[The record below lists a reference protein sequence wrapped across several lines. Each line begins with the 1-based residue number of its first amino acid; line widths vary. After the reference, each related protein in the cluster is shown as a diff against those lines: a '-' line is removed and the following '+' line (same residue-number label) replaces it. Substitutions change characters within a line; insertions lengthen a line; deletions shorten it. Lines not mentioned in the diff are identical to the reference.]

1 MSKTETVDEAPAPA
15 KGGKRKLLL
24 ALVVLVAAAGAAAW
38 FFLFSGGS
46 AEAEEPH
53 PGDTVALEPIAV
65 NLAGGGFL
73 KIGVTLQLTEDAVE
87 LSDPAGSKALD
98 LVISQFSQA
107 QRVDVTG
114 ARDALK
120 AALEQRDHRGLRR

>member
-15 KGGKRKLLL
+15 KGGKKKLLP

-38 FFLFSGGS
+38 SFLFSGGS

-73 KIGVTLQLTEDAVE
+73 KIGVTLQLTEDAAE

-120 AALEQRDHRGLRR
+120 SHWPLSGSAVPG